1 MSIVSDGEYGIPR
14 GLMFGMPT
22 ICSEGRY
29 RVVPDLEI
37 DAFARARIDASVAE
51 LMDEMQAVRAI
62 LAP

>member
-1 MSIVSDGEYGIPR
+1 
-14 GLMFGMPT
+14 MFGMPT
-22 ICSEGRY
+22 ICSDGRY